1 MFDHRAETLP
11 LLYKYRWN
19 MEILFKRLKSNFE
32 LTYFYSDSP
41 EGIKTQIWIVLIA
54 HLLFSVIHKSVKEAE
69 QFTTLVAMAANN
81 LGSYI
86 CFISLIKT
94 RTKLTS
100 AQRNLKLIQLEMFV
114 IRMGGDFNPSA
125 KSP

>member
-1 MFDHRAETLP
+1 
-11 LLYKYRWN
+11 

-32 LTYFYSDSP
+32 LPYFYSDSP

-54 HLLFSVIHKSVKEAE
+54 HLLFSVIHRAVREAE
-69 QFTTLVAMAANN
+69 HFTTLVAMAANN

-86 CFISLIKT
+86 CFISLINARAKLN
-94 RTKLTS
+94 RTQRDLKIIKLERF
-100 AQRNLKLIQLEMFV
+100 ARKN
-114 IRMGGDFNPSA
+114 GGDLQNQG